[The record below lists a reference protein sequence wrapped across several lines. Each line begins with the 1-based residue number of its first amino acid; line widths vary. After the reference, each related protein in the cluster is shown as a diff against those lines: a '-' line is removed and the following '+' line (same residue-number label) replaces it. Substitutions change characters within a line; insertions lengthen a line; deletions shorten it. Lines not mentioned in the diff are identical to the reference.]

1 MRISTLTMY
10 NQNVS
15 SMNRQQTEFMKIG
28 QQIASGK
35 RIVNISDDPQ
45 AMTQAI
51 NISQSKA
58 VSSQFSDARVGVR
71 NALSQEESVLNT
83 VNDVYS
89 RAKTLMVQAS
99 SDTLADADRASVAS
113 ELRGLYESLIGLGNT
128 RDGNGRYLFG
138 GYQDDTAPFVRDAD
152 GNVNYVGNTEVREQQ
167 VDGERRMAVGHSGDK
182 IFRSVHSSA
191 SYLADAGMNNQG
203 TLQFDGINIV
213 DSNHPDF
220 GQAYDIEFADN
231 AGQMQ
236 YRVNGGAWSDYSNP
250 MSIAL
255 GGVEVELEGEPA
267 AGDTMRVAR
276 GQDSNTDI
284 FRTFEKALAVLDNP
298 VATDADRAERA
309 NTLRTVMREFDNGMD
324 NVLTTRAE
332 VGARL
337 NELDA
342 LDTIGGNRT
351 LAYEQALSD
360 LVDLDY
366 VEAASQYSVR
376 MVGLQAAQKAFVDM
390 KDMSLF
396 NYL

>member
-15 SMNRQQTEFMKIG
+15 SMNRQQADFMKIG

-51 NISQSKA
+51 NIGQSKA

-99 SDTLADADRASVAS
+99 SDTLSDADRASVAS

-138 GYQDDTAPFVRDAD
+138 GYQDETAPFVRDAT
-152 GNVNYVGNTEVREQQ
+152 GNVSYVGNPDVREQQ
-167 VDGERRMAVGHSGDK
+167 VDGDRRMAVGHSGDK

-191 SYLADAGMNNQG
+191 GYLADAGMTNQG
-203 TLQFDGINIV
+203 TLNFGGINII

-236 YRVNGGAWSDYSNP
+236 YRVNGGGWADYNDP
-250 MSIAL
+250 MNLTL
-255 GGVEVELEGEPA
+255 GGVDVELKGQPA
-267 AGDTMRVAR
+267 TGDTLRVAR
-276 GQDSNTDI
+276 GQDSNMDM

-298 VATDADRAERA
+298 ADTAAKQTQRT

-390 KDMSLF
+390 KDLSLF
-396 NYL
+396 NFL